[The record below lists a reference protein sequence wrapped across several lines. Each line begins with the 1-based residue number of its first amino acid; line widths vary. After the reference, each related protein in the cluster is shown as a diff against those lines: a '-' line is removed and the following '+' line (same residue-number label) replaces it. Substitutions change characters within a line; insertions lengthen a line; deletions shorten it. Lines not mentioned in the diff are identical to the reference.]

1 MQTISPTAA
10 HALGDAYII
19 DVREPDEVA
28 RARVDGT
35 VHIPLGSLVERLD
48 EVPRDRT
55 VYLMCAL
62 GGRSAQATQFLAA
75 RGVDAVNIDGGITQW
90 HRAGLPVVT
99 GTAGTIA

>member
-10 HALGDAYII
+10 HALPYAYII

-28 RARVDGT
+28 RARVDGA
-35 VHIPLGSLVERLD
+35 VHIPLGSLVARLG

-55 VYLMCAL
+55 VYLMCAV

-75 RGVDAVNIDGGITQW
+75 QGVDAVNIDGGITAW
-90 HRAGLPVVT
+90 HRSGLPVVT
-99 GTAGTIA
+99 GAPS